1 MDDDRPEI
9 NWGLEPVDPTSIAAL
24 ELIEKR
30 KFLDLLLA
38 GKGPLPAGLEIG
50 WSPLHINKM
59 LQDPEIQQLMS
70 VIEENKDQS
79 VEYALYK
86 AAMSGNVTAQQ
97 VWLFNRRGQKW
108 RDVKRVVHEGEVK
121 VAAEVIHSVRQ
132 VALGLLES
140 HGVEALQPGGA
151 LDEIV
156 IDLDEP
162 D

>member
-1 MDDDRPEI
+1 MDEQI
-9 NWGLEPVDPTSIAAL
+9 ETNWGLEPVDPISIDAL
-24 ELIEKR
+24 ELTQKR

-50 WSPLHINKM
+50 WSPLHISKM
-59 LQDPEIQQLMS
+59 QQDPEIQQLMQI
-70 VIEENKDQS
+70 IEEHKDQS

-97 VWLFNRRGQKW
+97 VWLFNRKGNRW
-108 RDVKRVVHEGEVK
+108 RDVKRVVHEGEVR

-156 IDLDEP
+156 IDLDET